1 MTNAELVWEVFKG
14 LGSMAGLA
22 TGAFVI
28 WDRFW
33 RHTPQAIVVSRPL
46 MEGSSNIVA
55 RLAIKNLASRP
66 IVISWENGAANHLR
80 LAVDDSIHGIV
91 SSLFE
96 GRKVLAINAEETRE
110 FVILR
115 PYNFPDIN
123 PDDWLYM
130 RLNWKFAQPILWQP
144 MRKIMVALQKHD
156 FELLD
161 GGKADEDDT

>member
-1 MTNAELVWEVFKG
+1 MAAAEFIWEAIKG
-14 LGSMAGLA
+14 LGSVAGLA

-33 RHTPQAIVVSRPL
+33 RHTPQAIVVSRSL
-46 MEGSSNIVA
+46 MEGSSNITA
-55 RLAIKNLASRP
+55 RLTIKNLASRP

-96 GRKVLAINAEETRE
+96 GRKVLAIDADQTLE
-110 FVILR
+110 FAILR
-115 PYNFPDIN
+115 PYNFPDLD

-130 RLNWKFAQPILWQP
+130 RLNWKFAQPIVWQP
-144 MRKIMVALQKHD
+144 MRKITVALQRHD

-161 GGKADEDDT
+161 GAKADESGT